1 MSICAKL
8 NYRFKGI
15 SQNNRYFVG
24 NDKLILKHI
33 EIQNIDNIYDNFE
46 WQNTYTIRN
55 QGLLE
60 WIINM
65 TKKGVPW

>member
-1 MSICAKL
+1 MSVCAKL

-46 WQNTYTIRN
+46 
-55 QGLLE
+55 
-60 WIINM
+60 
-65 TKKGVPW
+65 